1 MGVDLRQVVA
11 GILTITMFVMLGNMI
26 KRDHFDSVEE
36 KLPGGGGNVNLDGS
50 ELEEQGLISHSKKSG
65 GLSMEDGHYLKP
77 CWDKPNLD
85 DVESTEGFVTFSL
98 TNGPEYHVSQIAD
111 AVVVARYLGATLVL
125 PDIRGTNPGDERN
138 FGDIYDVENFVK
150 SLDGVVKV
158 AKDQPSEISTRNIAV
173 VKVPNRVTEDYI
185 VEHVEP
191 VYKQKGNIRLVTY
204 FPSVNMRKSV
214 KPSSTSSVACLAM
227 FGSLQ
232 LQPEI
237 QEVVDS
243 MVERLRTLS
252 RKSDGQFIAVDL
264 RVDMLE
270 KKGCHE
276 NGDTGRKTCYSAQEL
291 AEFLK
296 KTRFDK
302 DTPVYLTE
310 SRWQSSL
317 DALKD
322 LFPKTYTKESIMPAD
337 KKATF
342 LDLEGSEYEKVI
354 DFYVCSQSDVFVPA
368 ISGLFYSNVV
378 GKRIAAVIT
387 LRNLKKVQDR
397 CIESFKEDGSFQ
409 DMLFDM
415 ICSQDL
421 TLFMFFV
428 KLV

>member
-1 MGVDLRQVVA
+1 MD
-11 GILTITMFVMLGNMI
+11 
-26 KRDHFDSVEE
+26 
-36 KLPGGGGNVNLDGS
+36 
-50 ELEEQGLISHSKKSG
+50 
-65 GLSMEDGHYLKP
+65 DGHYLKP

-214 KPSSTSSVACLAM
+214 KTSSTSSVACLAM

-296 KTRFDK
+296 KTGFDK

-322 LFPKTYTKESIMPAD
+322 LFPKTYTKEGIMPAD

-342 LDLEGSEYEKVI
+342 LDSEGSEYEKVI
-354 DFYVCSQSDVFVPA
+354 DFHVCSQSDVFVPA

-378 GKRIAAVIT
+378 GKRIAAGRIQTLVPANIRGSSASASDFIT
-387 LRNLKKVQDR
+387 PYVTKKNHLAYS
-397 CIESFKEDGSFQ
+397 CF
-409 DMLFDM
+409 
-415 ICSQDL
+415 C
-421 TLFMFFV
+421 
-428 KLV
+428 

>member
-26 KRDHFDSVEE
+26 KRDHFDSVE
-36 KLPGGGGNVNLDGS
+36 LPGAGGNVNLDGS

-173 VKVPNRVTEDYI
+173 VKVPNRVTENYI

-214 KPSSTSSVACLAM
+214 KTSSTSSVACLAM

-296 KTRFDK
+296 KTGFDK

-342 LDLEGSEYEKVI
+342 LDSEGSEYEKVI
-354 DFYVCSQSDVFVPA
+354 DFHVCSQSDVFVPA

-378 GKRIAAVIT
+378 GKRIAAGRIQTLVPANIRGSSASASDFIT
-387 LRNLKKVQDR
+387 PYVTKKNHLAYS
-397 CIESFKEDGSFQ
+397 CF
-409 DMLFDM
+409 
-415 ICSQDL
+415 C
-421 TLFMFFV
+421 
-428 KLV
+428 

>member
-65 GLSMEDGHYLKP
+65 GLSMDDGHYLKP

-98 TNGPEYHVSQIAD
+98 TNGPAYHVSQIAD

-214 KPSSTSSVACLAM
+214 KTSSTSSVACLAM

-296 KTRFDK
+296 KTGFDK

-342 LDLEGSEYEKVI
+342 LDSEGSEYEKVI
-354 DFYVCSQSDVFVPA
+354 DFHVCSQSDVFVPA

-378 GKRIAAVIT
+378 GKRIAAGRIQTLVPANIRGSSASASDFIT
-387 LRNLKKVQDR
+387 PYVTKKNHLAYS
-397 CIESFKEDGSFQ
+397 CF
-409 DMLFDM
+409 
-415 ICSQDL
+415 C
-421 TLFMFFV
+421 
-428 KLV
+428 

>member
-65 GLSMEDGHYLKP
+65 GLSMDDGHYLKP

-191 VYKQKGNIRLVTY
+191 VYKQKGSIRLVTY

-214 KPSSTSSVACLAM
+214 KTSSTSSVACLAM

-296 KTRFDK
+296 KTGFDK

-342 LDLEGSEYEKVI
+342 LDSEGSEYEKVI
-354 DFYVCSQSDVFVPA
+354 DFHVCSQSDVFVPA

-378 GKRIAAVIT
+378 GKRIAAGRIQTLVPANIRGSSASASDFIT
-387 LRNLKKVQDR
+387 PYVTKKNHLAYS
-397 CIESFKEDGSFQ
+397 CF
-409 DMLFDM
+409 
-415 ICSQDL
+415 C
-421 TLFMFFV
+421 
-428 KLV
+428 

>member
-36 KLPGGGGNVNLDGS
+36 KLPGGGGTVNLDGS

-214 KPSSTSSVACLAM
+214 KTSSTSSVACLAM

-276 NGDTGRKTCYSAQEL
+276 NGDTGRKTCYSAQDL

-296 KTRFDK
+296 KTGFDK

-342 LDLEGSEYEKVI
+342 LDSEGSEYEKVI
-354 DFYVCSQSDVFVPA
+354 DFHVCSQSDVFVPA

-378 GKRIAAVIT
+378 GKRIAAGRIQTLVPANIRGSSASASDFIT
-387 LRNLKKVQDR
+387 PYVTKKNHLAYS
-397 CIESFKEDGSFQ
+397 CF
-409 DMLFDM
+409 
-415 ICSQDL
+415 C
-421 TLFMFFV
+421 
-428 KLV
+428 

>member
-1 MGVDLRQVVA
+1 M
-11 GILTITMFVMLGNMI
+11 
-26 KRDHFDSVEE
+26 
-36 KLPGGGGNVNLDGS
+36 
-50 ELEEQGLISHSKKSG
+50 
-65 GLSMEDGHYLKP
+65 
-77 CWDKPNLD
+77 
-85 DVESTEGFVTFSL
+85 
-98 TNGPEYHVSQIAD
+98 
-111 AVVVARYLGATLVL
+111 
-125 PDIRGTNPGDERN
+125 
-138 FGDIYDVENFVK
+138 
-150 SLDGVVKV
+150 VKV

-214 KPSSTSSVACLAM
+214 KTSSTSSVACLAM

-232 LQPEI
+232 LQQEI

-296 KTRFDK
+296 KTGFNK

-322 LFPKTYTKESIMPAD
+322 LFPKTYTKVSNLFFSYLI
-337 KKATF
+337 F
-342 LDLEGSEYEKVI
+342 CLFI
-354 DFYVCSQSDVFVPA
+354 HFNFV
-368 ISGLFYSNVV
+368 L
-378 GKRIAAVIT
+378 
-387 LRNLKKVQDR
+387 L
-397 CIESFKEDGSFQ
+397 
-409 DMLFDM
+409 
-415 ICSQDL
+415 L
-421 TLFMFFV
+421 TPNHCV
-428 KLV
+428 

>member
-65 GLSMEDGHYLKP
+65 GLSMDDGHYLKP

-214 KPSSTSSVACLAM
+214 KTSSTSSVACLAM

-296 KTRFDK
+296 KTGFDK

-342 LDLEGSEYEKVI
+342 LDSEGSEYEKVI
-354 DFYVCSQSDVFVPA
+354 DFHVCSQSDVFVPA

-378 GKRIAAVIT
+378 GKRIAAGRIQTLVPANIRGSSASASDFIT
-387 LRNLKKVQDR
+387 PYVTKKNHLAYS
-397 CIESFKEDGSFQ
+397 CF
-409 DMLFDM
+409 
-415 ICSQDL
+415 C
-421 TLFMFFV
+421 
-428 KLV
+428 